1 MGRGYNGAA
10 GNGAAGNGRQMLSL
24 KLRAGT
30 KTDGTAKKRAGD
42 GGNNRWHGYWL
53 DAKKISG

>member
-1 MGRGYNGAA
+1 MGRGY
-10 GNGAAGNGRQMLSL
+10 NGAAGNGRQMLSL